1 MDNDLIFAALRLPP
15 CTYLDETSSREEISE
30 KIIDAFSPTFLS
42 DNKSLGNDCIHIDYE
57 QYSFAFLLYRWP
69 KMIVENYY
77 NHPTRSST
85 RRWPFQFH
93 MNIIIKKSL
102 LLIPD
107 YANHKWKINFDLI
120 EDYLFDLM
128 NETTLFLY
136 ILCQQLFSRRY
147 SERLLIKHCFLNYCE
162 NYGLPF
168 SK

>member
-1 MDNDLIFAALRLPP
+1 LDNDLIFAALRLPP

-69 KMIVENYY
+69 KILIENYY
-77 NHPTRSST
+77 TDSNRYST
-85 RRWPFQFH
+85 RQWPSKFH

-107 YANHKWKINFDLI
+107 NNQHKWKINFDLI
-120 EDYLFDLM
+120 EEYLFELM
-128 NETTLFLY
+128 NESTLFFY
-136 ILCQQLFSRRY
+136 ILCQQLFSQTY
-147 SERLLIKHCFLNYCE
+147 SKRLLIKHCFLNYCE
-162 NYGLPF
+162 KYGLPF